1 VVIACSG
8 GPDSTALA
16 LLVAH
21 ARPDLRLTLA
31 YVSHG
36 LRGEEDDAA
45 DAAHVAALA
54 ELLDA
59 DHVVLDVS
67 VVRTGGGIESD
78 ARDVRHAALEAEADR
93 RGVTFVLHGHH
104 AEDQAET
111 LLLRLARGTGVE
123 GLAGMAVTT
132 GRRLRPLLDVRRDDL
147 HRAADLMLAQRVEA
161 AGDEAT
167 GRAALDGAALGP
179 ARHDPMNDD
188 LAVARVRLRREVLP
202 ALARLGPDPV
212 GALARL
218 AAIARD
224 ESELLDRLV
233 DELRT
238 TLPLVTF
245 GLVAMIPS
253 GRLRDLPVA
262 LARRVLRSALRD
274 AADAA
279 TIERLL
285 AAPDGWRATLPGPRD
300 ASVERGWHVLAP
312 ADSAAPGDPV
322 APVMLD
328 VASGGAYVHAASG
341 VRIMVTSVGGGVVAF
356 VAELPGGVPPGIDPS
371 RLAVRVRS
379 EGPLLL
385 RTRRDGDRLRTPGGT
400 RSLGDILGEVGVPRA
415 LRDLLPVIS
424 GDVPGEGARPLWVPG
439 VVVDTTVHVAPGAH
453 APPSTA

>member
-21 ARPDLRLTLA
+21 ARPDLRLILA

-93 RGVTFVLHGHH
+93 RGAHFVLHGHH

-147 HRAADLMLAQRVEA
+147 HRAADLLLAQRVEA
-161 AGDEAT
+161 AG
-167 GRAALDGAALGP
+167 RAALGGAALGP

-245 GLVAMIPS
+245 GPVAMIPS
-253 GRLRDLPVA
+253 GPLRDLPVA

-285 AAPDGWRATLPGPRD
+285 AAPDGWRATLPGPLD

-312 ADSAAPGDPV
+312 ADSAAPGHPGDPV
-322 APVMLD
+322 ASVLLD
-328 VASGGAYVHAASG
+328 VASGGTYVHAASG
-341 VRIMVTSVGGGVVAF
+341 VRIMVTDAGGGVVAF

-379 EGPLLL
+379 EGPLRL

-439 VVVDTTVHVAPGAH
+439 VVVDTTVHVAPDAH